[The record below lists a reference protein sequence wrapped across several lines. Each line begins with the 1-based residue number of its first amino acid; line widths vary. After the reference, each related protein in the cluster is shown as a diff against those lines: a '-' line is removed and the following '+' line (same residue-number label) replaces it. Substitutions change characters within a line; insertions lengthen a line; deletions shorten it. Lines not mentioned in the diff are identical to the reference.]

1 MIASLLC
8 LALFGASPP
17 TGTAAVEAALEQRS
31 ARFEARLDQVVA
43 AIEADLDRPGPAE
56 QRRRIALARI
66 EALRPDIAAYA
77 ADARA
82 AFDALA
88 AEESGVRASELREY
102 GGALVR
108 YAEGLPADLATQV
121 DRELAVR
128 P

>member
-1 MIASLLC
+1 MIVSLLC
-8 LALFGASPP
+8 LALFGAGPP
-17 TGTAAVEAALEQRS
+17 ADTAAIEAALEQRS

-43 AIEADLDRPGPAE
+43 AIEADLDGPGPAE

-66 EALRPDIAAYA
+66 EALRPDIASYV

-88 AEESGVRASELREY
+88 AEEPAARASELRDY

-108 YAEGLPADLATQV
+108 YAENLPAELAVQV
-121 DRELAVR
+121 DRELAVQR
-128 P
+128 